1 MWKEEINQKI
11 YIFILNIQFQPL
23 IMSSTSVVNMSI
35 VTKDVIAMAIMIM
48 AMDMTCGIYNGDIW
62 IT

>member
-23 IMSSTSVVNMSI
+23 DMSSMSMVNMTI
-35 VTKDVIAMAIMIM
+35 VTKDVIAMAK
-48 AMDMTCGIYNGDIW
+48 
-62 IT
+62 

>member
-23 IMSSTSVVNMSI
+23 DMSSMSVVNMII
-35 VTKDVIAMAIMIM
+35 VIKNVVAMKIMITTM
-48 AMDMTCGIYNGDIW
+48 NMICGI
-62 IT
+62 